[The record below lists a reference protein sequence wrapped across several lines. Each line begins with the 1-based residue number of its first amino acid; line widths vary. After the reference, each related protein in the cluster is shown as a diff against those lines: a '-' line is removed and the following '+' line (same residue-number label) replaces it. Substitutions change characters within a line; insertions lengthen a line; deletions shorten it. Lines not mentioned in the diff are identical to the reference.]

1 MVTIQYILDH
11 PDEFDKDAIVV
22 VLPRQEEVKPKE
34 PIRQKRQRK
43 NCYTQFSLFCN
54 ILNSS
59 GFNIDFYE
67 KFKEVAGLNREDI
80 NISYQV
86 TEIWFCTSS
95 QRTLDRINKAYG
107 TKFDFQGRFNYYM
120 PL

>member
-11 PDEFDKDAIVV
+11 PDEFDKDAMVV
-22 VLPRQEEVKPKE
+22 VLPRQEVKPKE
-34 PIRQKRQRK
+34 PIRQKRKRK
-43 NCYTQFSLFCN
+43 NDYTQFTLFPDR
-54 ILNSS
+54 LGSKRFS
-59 GFNIDFYE
+59 AEFYE
-67 KFKEVAGLNREDI
+67 KFKEVAGLNCEDR
-80 NISYQV
+80 NISLQG

-107 TKFDFQGRFNYYM
+107 TKFDFQGRFNCYM